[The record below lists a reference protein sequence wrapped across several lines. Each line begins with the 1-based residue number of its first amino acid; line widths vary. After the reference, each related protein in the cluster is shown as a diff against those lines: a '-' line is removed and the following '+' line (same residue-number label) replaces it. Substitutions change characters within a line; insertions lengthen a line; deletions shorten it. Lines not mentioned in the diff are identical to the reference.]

1 MKKLLTVS
9 LSLIAACTLLV
20 SALCV
25 GGMGVSAAVTGTF
38 TDYIVAEFAVPE
50 IVDYSTY
57 GVDISNMHRIACEIN
72 PDLGATLLIK
82 AAEPR
87 DPSHTEYITYKMSKN
102 IAGFEFDT
110 MCCAGLG
117 NPLEDITVFI
127 SKTGADGSWA
137 QVKTQATRYT
147 FDPNIYAHFDKAYWH
162 QSKLMNA
169 QKIPTGYKYLK
180 IQFNGNTGSNDVP
193 WNIAIDTVT
202 IFMGTNVAAPV
213 IPEDQTFLTY
223 EELKDLPTTEPSEPT
238 TPPTEPSE
246 PSEPTTPPTEPSQP
260 TQPTVPEAPTQNPLF
275 VVGDAVAKN
284 GDTVTLPVYVYNN
297 PGIVGMHVYVNYDPN
312 AMTLTGVEGKDFAN
326 MEFGPL
332 TAPFSAIWLDAL
344 NDNNTTNGALMELTF
359 AVKKR
364 VFGGKYSVEIYVQDA
379 EEIFDANLQ
388 PVAFEFYNGT
398 ITVDSNMVPPYTPGD
413 LTNDG
418 KINARDLGRL
428 QQYINNWD
436 VTIILPAADVN
447 GDDAINVRDLGMVQQ
462 YINGWDV
469 TLLPAGPALGGP
481 GTEEDP
487 DVPTEPEESILTE
500 EERAL
505 YQNVVDT
512 ENAWLASMQLP
523 NGALPMTYAKSG
535 TLKLCPY
542 FSDFAALSMLNQ
554 ANLYADNVKKYMDWH
569 FSHLNTAATDYNG
582 VDGTIYDYNA
592 IMSNGQVVR
601 EEYIN
606 GTPSYD
612 STDSY
617 AATFL
622 KVLQKYAEKTGDTAY
637 IIAHKAEIERI
648 VNALYSTMV
657 GGLTLAKPD
666 YRVKYLMDNCEV
678 YEGMVAGAKLYADV
692 LIPADASLAAT
703 GDKLAADAAL
713 VAEKIESQMWNNAGN
728 YYYPALNEGGTPNY
742 TFSWSN
748 FYPSATAQP
757 FPVIFGLIDP
767 ASDRAQQLYADF
779 CSNVKWET
787 MEYDDTFYW
796 GSNVQFGAMMKDTAR
811 VTAYLELYSRVAMRN
826 HAYPLY
832 NSDAAKV
839 AMAAYYLLQM

>member
-1 MKKLLTVS
+1 MKKLLTVA
-9 LSLIAACTLLV
+9 LSLMMACALLI

-25 GGMGVSAAVTGTF
+25 GGLGVSAAVTGTF
-38 TDYIVAEFAVPE
+38 VDTIVAELAVPE
-50 IVDYSTY
+50 IVDYSTF
-57 GVDISNMHRIACEIN
+57 GTPELGTQGHRIAVEAN
-72 PDLGATLLIK
+72 PDLAATLLLK
-82 AAEPR
+82 QDNDRNPA
-87 DPSHTEYITYKMSKN
+87 HTEYITYKMAKN

-110 MCCAGLG
+110 VCCAGLG
-117 NPLEDITVFI
+117 NPLEDLTVFI
-127 SKTGADGSWA
+127 SKTGAEDAWV

-147 FDPNIYAHFDKAYWH
+147 YDDTIYAHFDKAYWH

-193 WNIAIDTVT
+193 WNIAIDTIT
-202 IFMGTNVAAPV
+202 IYMGSNVAAPV

-223 EELKDLPTTEPSEPT
+223 EELANQPTTPPTDPSEPT
-238 TPPTEPSE
+238 TPPTEPTQ
-246 PSEPTTPPTEPSQP
+246 PQP
-260 TQPTVPEAPTQNPLF
+260 TLPQAPAEKPLF
-275 VVGDAVAKN
+275 VVGDATAKN
-284 GDTVTLPVYVYNN
+284 GDTVTVPVCVYNN
-297 PGIVGMHVYVNYDPN
+297 PGIVGLHVYANYDES
-312 AMTLTGVEGKDFAN
+312 ALTLTGVEAKDFAG

-332 TAPFSAIWLDAL
+332 TSPFSAIWLDAL
-344 NDNNTTNGALMELTF
+344 NANNATNGVLMELTF
-359 AVKKR
+359 KVNDDAIS
-364 VFGGKYSVEIYVQDA
+364 GAYPIEITVQDPD
-379 EEIFDANLQ
+379 EIFDADLQ
-388 PVAFEFYNGT
+388 PVAFDSYAGT
-398 ITVDSNMVPPYTPGD
+398 IGVDSTYVPEYTPGD
-413 LTNDG
+413 LNYDG
-418 KINARDLGRL
+418 KVNARDLGRL
-428 QQYINNWD
+428 QQFVNGWEVYI
-436 VTIILPAADVN
+436 VRAAADVN
-447 GDDAINVRDLGMVQQ
+447 GDDTINVRDLGLLQQ

-469 TLLPAGPALGGP
+469 ELLPAGPTLGTNP
-481 GTEEDP
+481 EQP
-487 DVPTEPEESILTE
+487 SKPEPPESILSD

-505 YQNVVDT
+505 YQKVVDT

-554 ANLYADNVKKYMDWH
+554 ADLYADNVKKYMDWH

-601 EEYIN
+601 EEYIG

-622 KVLQKYAEKTGDTAY
+622 EVVQKYVEKTGDKQYA
-637 IIAHKAEIERI
+637 IDHKAEIERI

-666 YRVKYLMDNCEV
+666 YKVKYLMDNCEV
-678 YEGMVAGAKLYADV
+678 YSGMVAGAKLYADV

-703 GDKLAADAAL
+703 GAKLAADAAI
-713 VAEKIESQMWNNAGN
+713 VADKIEKQMWNETGK
-728 YYYPALNEGGTPNY
+728 YYYPALGENGVPNY

-757 FPVIFGLIDP
+757 FPVIFGLISP
-767 ASDRAQQLYADF
+767 ESERAQQLYADF
-779 CSNVKWET
+779 CANVKWDT
-787 MEYDDTFYW
+787 MDYNDSFYW
-796 GSNVQFGAMMKDTAR
+796 GSNVQFGAMMKDNTR
-811 VTAYLELYSRVAMRN
+811 VTTYLELYERAMRN

-839 AMAAYYLLQM
+839 AMAAYYLLQF